1 MLHPWALITILII
14 LVVYEV
20 KMDKQ
25 SLRKKY
31 LEIRNNISNK
41 DAKSNIIFNQII
53 NLKEYQNAQIIAIY
67 KNLKSEVNTNK
78 LIDYS
83 LSIGKTIALP
93 KVTNDD
99 MKFYKIENNSELL
112 KSNFGVLEPI
122 ANNDNYISKDNID
135 VIIVPGICFDKNK
148 NRLGFGKGYYD
159 RYLLNTKIKKIGICF
174 NEQIIDIVPTS
185 KYDIK
190 MDLIIT
196 DREII

>member
-1 MLHPWALITILII
+1 
-14 LVVYEV
+14 
-20 KMDKQ
+20 MDKQ

-93 KVTNDD
+93 KVTNAN

-122 ANNDNYISKDNID
+122 ANDDNYISKDNID
-135 VIIVPGICFDKNK
+135 LIIVPGICFDKNK